1 MSTITVTNIKATGET
16 ASRAVSG
23 VAAAWVNF
31 NGTGTVAIRDSQGV
45 SGLVDNGAGDY
56 TINFTNNFDNASNY
70 IMTGAVNQEPSPSRG
85 IAGLCVSVADVASGA
100 IQNKAVGS
108 ISVRHAIGSNSA
120 NNGGLFDTEVGFAL
134 FHGDLA

>member
-31 NGTGTVAIRDSQGV
+31 NGTGTIAIRDSQGV
-45 SGLVDNGAGDY
+45 SGLVDNGTGDY
-56 TINFTNNFDNASNY
+56 TSNFSSGFSAVDYAGTTSSSWDTVTSGVINFN
-70 IMTGAVNQEPSPSRG
+70 R
-85 IAGLCVSVADVASGA
+85 
-100 IQNKAVGS
+100 AVGS
-108 ISVRHAIGSNSA
+108 SGYSTTSLFRMQNVVVDSTTNRT
-120 NNGGLFDTEVGFAL
+120 GLDVDYLYAV